1 MDQSN
6 KITHSDR
13 SVPFRRVLGATSLTK
28 DAVRNRNGDDLGS
41 LKEVMIDIPAGRVA
55 YAVLSFG
62 GFLGIGNKL
71 FAIPWEMLAV
81 DEDRQCLLLDIDK
94 KTLENAPGFDK
105 DHWPDMSDP
114 AMGHAGLYLLRPQA
128 LLELSFSTGLAN
140 IRGGFGSPRVW
151 LNSIKSACRSFRR
164 NTAGCSPLAL
174 RQLCSGK
181 SFALNERALL
191 DAHRRSRRPQLKG
204 SRLSLSRSGNCLFSV
219 RVKARVSSDPSLE
232 HLKR

>member
-1 MDQSN
+1 MDQAH

-114 AMGHAGLYLLRPQA
+114 EWGTQVYTYYGRKPYW
-128 LLELSFSTGLAN
+128 N
-140 IRGGFGSPRVW
+140 
-151 LNSIKSACRSFRR
+151 
-164 NTAGCSPLAL
+164 
-174 RQLCSGK
+174 
-181 SFALNERALL
+181 
-191 DAHRRSRRPQLKG
+191 
-204 SRLSLSRSGNCLFSV
+204 
-219 RVKARVSSDPSLE
+219 
-232 HLKR
+232 